1 MTTYTPTSVSTTT
14 VAGGGAFGPDAISDV
29 IQFTLNSHGL
39 NNGDRVYVSSGSV
52 SNAAFS
58 NNNSTGITIGSGS
71 STEYAAWEVHQNDSN
86 TFFLKIQNTL
96 AVQQSGQTISNS
108 SIAFKKASGV
118 IQNTD
123 NEGGGNYTNGD
134 SIRFSVDDGG
144 TNYDGYNWVLY
155 QSGLNS
161 GMSGSNVNADLDN
174 NPSSSYAATKVGGPP
189 EYYTLSGVTADGTT
203 NNLFSGGSEILLLF
217 VATSGGG
224 GGGSGG
230 KMTIKGSGK
239 STIKSSGK
247 ITVK

>member
-39 NNGDRVYVSSGSV
+39 SNGDKVYISSGSV

-58 NNNSTGITIGSGS
+58 DDNSTGITIGSGS
-71 STEYAAWEVHQNDSN
+71 SAEYAAWEVHENDSN
-86 TFFLKIQNTL
+86 SFFLKIQNIP

-108 SIAFKKASGV
+108 SIVFKKASGQ
-118 IQNTD
+118 INNT
-123 NEGGGNYTNGD
+123 NNGGGNYTNGD
-134 SIRFSVDDGG
+134 SIKFDATDGG
-144 TNYDGYNWVLY
+144 TDYNGYNWVLY

-161 GMSGSNVNADLDN
+161 GFSGSNVNADLDN
-174 NPSSSYAATKVGGPP
+174 NPSSSYAATKVSGPP
-189 EYYTLSGVTADGTT
+189 DYYTLSGVTADGTT
-203 NNLFSGGSEILLLF
+203 SELFSGGGSKLLLF

-239 STIKSSGK
+239 STVKSAGK